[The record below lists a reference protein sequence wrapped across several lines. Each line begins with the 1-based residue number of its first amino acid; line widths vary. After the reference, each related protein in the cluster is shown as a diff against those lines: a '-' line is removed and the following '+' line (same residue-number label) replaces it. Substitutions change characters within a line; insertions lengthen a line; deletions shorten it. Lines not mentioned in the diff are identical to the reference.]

1 MKNRI
6 AIVCVAASL
15 LASCSDADWDRSLN
29 YVGISDGKPAPQ
41 RAQPVRRAEAAPQM
55 AQQPRQA
62 AAPTQLAPQAPTAR
76 PADPFCQAVATQDS
90 QGGGF
95 DQATQ
100 SRVYQTSY
108 NQCVVMFVGGGR

>member
-6 AIVCVAASL
+6 ALVCVAAGL

-29 YVGISDGKPAPQ
+29 YVGIGDGKPAPQ
-41 RAQPVRRAEAAPQM
+41 RAQPVRRADAAPQM
-55 AQQPRQA
+55 QPTRQA
-62 AAPTQLAPQAPTAR
+62 AAPAQLAPQAPATR